1 MLKVLSKIRPHIIP
15 VGLLEMPSM
24 QRVGWKH
31 GDVLHKLIT
40 WCSLAW
46 DSV

>member
-1 MLKVLSKIRPHIIP
+1 MLKVVSKICPHFFP

-31 GDVLHKLIT
+31 GDVLHKLIAR
-40 WCSLAW
+40 CSLAW